1 MWSVL
6 RFFRANVFDP
16 YWSRRDGD
24 IKPLTK
30 SLRGAAPSFRAARS
44 QRLTLTAP
52 AYRGTPRWRK
62 RRVRAASRAS
72 SSCAVTS
79 ASS

>member
-16 YWSRRDGD
+16 YWSRRNGD

-30 SLRGAAPSFRAARS
+30 SLQGAAPSFRAVRS
-44 QRLTLTAP
+44 HTSDTDRAGPHTP
-52 AYRGTPRWRK
+52 AYRGTPRWR
-62 RRVRAASRAS
+62 
-72 SSCAVTS
+72 
-79 ASS
+79 